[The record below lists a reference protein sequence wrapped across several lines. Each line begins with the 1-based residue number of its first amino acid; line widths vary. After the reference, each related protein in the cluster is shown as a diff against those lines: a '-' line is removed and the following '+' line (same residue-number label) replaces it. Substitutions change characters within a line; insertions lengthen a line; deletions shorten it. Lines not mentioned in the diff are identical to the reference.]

1 MGLIHQDS
9 KECQHKVALAAIPVQ
24 TLILNDSRDLEGLN
38 QLCQLL
44 FSQDRPE
51 YLVSSPAI
59 HFLWLTT
66 FLENLNFI
74 EVAVSTLFIKPK
86 VFDPAQI

>member
-1 MGLIHQDS
+1 MI
-9 KECQHKVALAAIPVQ
+9 
-24 TLILNDSRDLEGLN
+24 NF
-38 QLCQLL
+38 

-74 EVAVSTLFIKPK
+74 EVAVSTLFVKPK
-86 VFDPAQI
+86 VFDAAQI